1 MDKKLILKKIENIEM
16 GLLNLE
22 IQTAQIQDDA
32 AARGTMTAAEY
43 LKGEVDEIKNILEES
58 KC

>member
-1 MDKKLILKKIENIEM
+1 MDMKKLLKKIESVEV

-32 AARGTMTAAEY
+32 AARGTMAAAEHI
-43 LKGEVDEIKNILEES
+43 KEQVEEIKNILEG
-58 KC
+58 C

>member
-43 LKGEVDEIKNILEES
+43 LKGEVEEIKNILEGE
-58 KC
+58 